1 MSTNQ
6 IIGPI
11 NGSVRSI
18 VTLMI
23 ASAVVVMT
31 YQGKLTAEQFLPMAT
46 LVFTFYFLKDK
57 LGTPTV
63 VSPTVEPAATLVGEE
78 NTNA

>member
-1 MSTNQ
+1 MKNQ
-6 IIGPI
+6 IIGPV

-23 ASAVVVMT
+23 ASVVIVMA
-31 YQGKLTAEQFLPMAT
+31 YQGKLTAEQFLPLAT

-57 LGTPTV
+57 LGTPAV
-63 VSPTVEPAATLVGEE
+63 VTAVEPVATLVGEE
-78 NTNA
+78 NVNS